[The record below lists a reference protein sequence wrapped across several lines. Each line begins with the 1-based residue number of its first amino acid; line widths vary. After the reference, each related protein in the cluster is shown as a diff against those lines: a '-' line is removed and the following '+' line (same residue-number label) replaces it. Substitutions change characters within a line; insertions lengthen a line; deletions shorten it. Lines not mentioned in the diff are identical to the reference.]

1 MTWLEGYVAIVTGG
15 GSGIGRAVVDRFVAE
30 GASVVVLEKL
40 AERAAE
46 VEQAHPGKV
55 AGIAGDVTQY
65 EDNERA
71 VQLAVSRFGKL
82 DVFVANAGVFD
93 MGTRLLDLEPQRLAN
108 AIDEL
113 FAINVKGYFLGARAA
128 LPELQKTEG
137 SIIFTASQAGLYPGG
152 GGTIYTA
159 SKHAVIGLMRQ
170 LSLEVGPAVR
180 VNAVAPTGVVTDL
193 RGLAALGSADIST
206 SMRSRPAT
214 ARPRTTT
221 YPADHAGAYVY
232 LASKENSGVTMG
244 AVMDTTNGM
253 VYRRFALAQAA
264 GEPSP
269 WE

>member
-1 MTWLEGYVAIVTGG
+1 MGWLEGYVAVVTGG

-40 AERAAE
+40 TERAAE

-55 AGIAGDVTQY
+55 AGLAGDVRRY
-65 EDNERA
+65 EDNEQA

-93 MGTRLLDLEPQRLAN
+93 MGTRLEDLDPARIGDAF
-108 AIDEL
+108 DEL
-113 FAINVKGYFLGARAA
+113 FSINVKGYLLGAKAA
-128 LPELQKTEG
+128 LPELRKTAG
-137 SIIFTASQAGLYPGG
+137 SIIFTASQAGVYPGG
-152 GGTIYTA
+152 GGSIYTA

-170 LSLEVGPAVR
+170 LSLELGPAVR
-180 VNAVAPTGVVTDL
+180 VNAVAPTGVRTDL
-193 RGLAALGSADIST
+193 RGLAALGSADVST
-206 SMRSRPAT
+206 AMRQRPAS
-214 ARPRTTT
+214 ARPRTSTE
-221 YPADHAGAYVY
+221 PEDHAGAYVY

-244 AVMDTTNGM
+244 AIMDTTNGM
-253 VYRRFALAQAA
+253 IYRRYALAQAA